1 MEPLEIQWLGTK
13 EAARYLGITQRT
25 LYKLINAGQL
35 PAYKIGRVIRVRRD
49 EVDAFLDAARIK
61 PGELEHLDPDR
72 RLGTEAD

>member
-49 EVDAFLDAARIK
+49 EVDAFLDTARIK

-72 RLGTEAD
+72 RPGSHVD